1 MARKARL
8 LGAICAVVVVLA
20 APLRAAG
27 TDEATETFNALYG
40 EDWKR
45 VRGTRDARDDVELPA
60 RLLAAAKRASD
71 QPFLAPLRLGVR
83 RCCRWFAI
91 GQRASAAASTRFP
104 AGRG

>member
-1 MARKARL
+1 MRRNAYL
-8 LGAICAVVVVLA
+8 SPTVLA
-20 APLRAAG
+20 LLVLASPCARAAE

-40 EDWKR
+40 ADLKR
-45 VRGTRDARDDVELPA
+45 VRGTGDTRDDAELA
-60 RLLAAAKRASD
+60 VRLLAAAKRASD

-91 GQRASAAASTRFP
+91 GQWASAAARTHFP